1 MEPFRNHK
9 IDYTKVFIAT
19 GLVFLLSALLFGLA
33 GALEYIFPG
42 FWRDTFSFA
51 KIRPLHVS
59 SAVFWIL
66 MAASACVL
74 YFLKEHN
81 NQNLKNLTYFKWMFY
96 VSAISFVG
104 ILISYRFGVFGG
116 REYWEFHTAFSIP
129 TTIGCV
135 IFIIVFLSTFKT

>member
-33 GALEYIFPG
+33 GALEYILPG

-66 MAASACVL
+66 TTAIGSVL

-81 NQNLKNLTYFKWMFY
+81 NQNLKKLPYVKWMFY
-96 VSAISFVG
+96 LFAISFVG
-104 ILISYRFGVFGG
+104 ILISYCFGVFGG
-116 REYWEFHTAFSIP
+116 REYWEFHPAFSIP
-129 TTIGCV
+129 ITIG
-135 IFIIVFLSTFKT
+135 